1 MLFVG
6 FAYLLLQTNRSF
18 QLSEEVD
25 FDVDDVVVVV
35 GVVIVRFVVLILRV
49 VDIFTVLLFVDLLV
63 AGREVVVVVD
73 ESIRKADSV
82 FMFVGFGRFAG
93 FHQAAEV
100 SVFNLE
106 SSF

>member
-35 GVVIVRFVVLILRV
+35 GVVIVLFVVLILRV
-49 VDIFTVLLFVDLLV
+49 VDVFTVLLFVDLLV
-63 AGREVVVVVD
+63 GGREVVVVVD
-73 ESIRKADSV
+73 ESIRKADNV
-82 FMFVGFGRFAG
+82 FIFVGFGRFAG
-93 FHQAAEV
+93 FHQAAEF
-100 SVFNLE
+100 SVFKLE